1 MCVALLTFMFANVKV
16 AVHAADSITLENLE
30 NISEVMKA
38 LDLDS

>member
-1 MCVALLTFMFANVKV
+1 LTGVYSRQDLEGCG
-16 AVHAADSITLENLE
+16 ADSITLENLE